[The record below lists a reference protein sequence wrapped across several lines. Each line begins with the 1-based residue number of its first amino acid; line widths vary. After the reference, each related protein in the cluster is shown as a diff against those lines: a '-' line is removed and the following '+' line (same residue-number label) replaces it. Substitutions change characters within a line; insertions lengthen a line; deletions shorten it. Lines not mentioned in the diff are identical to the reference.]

1 MEGPGSRDH
10 PLRIQIGAVT
20 SASIPRRE
28 PVTDDSTN
36 QSTEP
41 ERSGTTRYAYLR
53 SDGTLDIVVGSLVAG
68 LAAYGYQFLGGH
80 SLGAEAFAPI
90 AALLTA
96 HFLAFVIVLLPIEQ
110 LVIRRLTLGATG
122 WVVPLRAVALTVSA
136 AVAGAMVV
144 WLISDDYFEGDTTF
158 VWFVV
163 GTVTFH
169 FFFAVG
175 RGYLA
180 GFRRFRAYGQVSAA
194 ASLFRFALAIGVVMV
209 GATVQ
214 GFAWAQVLGPL
225 VIFLWRPFKPPE
237 ERAAR
242 SRGELADEDID
253 AMGERGLLS
262 GLVLSSAASQA
273 LLLSGPLVAGAL
285 GATDVQFSITY
296 ATLLIARAPITL
308 GYNLIARVLPPFTE
322 MAATGQEREL
332 RSWAR
337 GLGIAGVALSVV
349 AGFLGALI
357 GPTLVAI
364 AFGQDFRPTAL
375 VAGLAAAG
383 VVLAASGLFIG
394 QVLVARGQPVRLA
407 LAWGVA
413 LLAAFGILLLPVDDP
428 ILHVTLSFLVGEA
441 VALAAL
447 VAGALARDRGEG
459 EISHGYVVAKRSIDI
474 GGALVALV
482 LLAPVLAVAA
492 VAVRLNSP
500 GPAIFRQ
507 LRTGRGGND
516 FWMVKMRTM
525 RIDHD
530 PAVFHEHLEALKQA
544 EVDDEYTIKIDDD
557 PRVTAVGSR
566 LRRWSLDELPNL
578 WNVLKG
584 SMSLVGPRPLVPEEA
599 GLIGFDN
606 PRFTVKPG
614 VTGYAQVHGRDNISM
629 AERTALDETYVEE
642 RSVSL
647 DLRILLDT
655 VTTVFRNPGA
665 ESKG

>member
-1 MEGPGSRDH
+1 M
-10 PLRIQIGAVT
+10 
-20 SASIPRRE
+20 
-28 PVTDDSTN
+28 TDDPIN

-41 ERSGTTRYAYLR
+41 ERSRTTRYAYLR

-90 AALLTA
+90 GALLTA
-96 HFLAFVIVLLPIEQ
+96 HFLAFVIILLPIEQ
-110 LVIRRLTLGATG
+110 LVIRRITLGASG

-136 AVAGAMVV
+136 AVAGAIVV
-144 WLISDDYFEGDTTF
+144 WLSADGYFEGDTSF

-180 GFRRFRAYGQVSAA
+180 GYRRFRAYGQVSAA
-194 ASLFRFALAIGVVMV
+194 ASLFRLALAIGVVML

-225 VIFLWRPFKPPE
+225 VIFLWRPFKPPAR
-237 ERAAR
+237 RAEG
-242 SRGELADEDID
+242 SRGELAEEHID

-285 GATDVQFSITY
+285 GASDVQFSITF

-337 GLGIAGVALSVV
+337 GLGIAGVALAVV

-364 AFGQDFRPTAL
+364 AFGQDFRPTSL

-394 QVLVARGQPVRLA
+394 QVLVARSQPARLA
-407 LAWGVA
+407 VAWALALVA
-413 LLAAFGILLLPVDDP
+413 AGAVLVLPIDDP
-428 ILHVTLSFLVGEA
+428 ILHVTVSFLIGEV

-447 VAGALARDRGEG
+447 IAGAVRPDRGEG
-459 EISHGYVVAKRSIDI
+459 EISHGYVVAKRSMDI

-482 LLAPVLAVAA
+482 LLAPVLALAA
-492 VAVRLNSP
+492 LAVRLDSP
-500 GPAIFRQ
+500 GPAFFRQ
-507 LRTGRGGND
+507 LRSGRGGRD
-516 FWMVKMRTM
+516 FWMVKLRTM

-530 PAVFHEHLEALKQA
+530 PAVFHEHLEAMKQSSD
-544 EVDDEYTIKIDDD
+544 DDEYTIKIDDD
-557 PRVTAVGSR
+557 TRVTAVGTR

-584 SMSLVGPRPLVPEEA
+584 SMSLVGPRPLVPQEA
-599 GLIGFDN
+599 ELIGFDN

-614 VTGYAQVHGRDNISM
+614 ITGYAQVHGRDNISM
-629 AERTALDETYVEE
+629 AERTALDESYVED
-642 RSVSL
+642 RSVGL

>member
-1 MEGPGSRDH
+1 
-10 PLRIQIGAVT
+10 
-20 SASIPRRE
+20 
-28 PVTDDSTN
+28 VTDDPIN

-41 ERSGTTRYAYLR
+41 ERSRTTRYAYLR

-90 AALLTA
+90 GALLTA
-96 HFLAFVIVLLPIEQ
+96 HFLAFVIILLPIEQ
-110 LVIRRLTLGATG
+110 LVIRRITLGASG

-136 AVAGAMVV
+136 AVAGAIVV
-144 WLISDDYFEGDTTF
+144 WLSADGYFEGDTSF

-180 GFRRFRAYGQVSAA
+180 GYRRFRAYGQVSAA
-194 ASLFRFALAIGVVMV
+194 ASLFRLALAIGVVML

-225 VIFLWRPFKPPE
+225 VIFLWRPFKPPAR
-237 ERAAR
+237 RAAG
-242 SRGELADEDID
+242 SRGELAEEHID

-285 GATDVQFSITY
+285 GASDVQFSITF

-308 GYNLIARVLPPFTE
+308 GYNLIARVLPTFTE

-337 GLGIAGVALSVV
+337 GLGIAGVALAVV

-364 AFGQDFRPTAL
+364 AFGQDFRPTSL

-394 QVLVARGQPVRLA
+394 QVLVARSQPARLA
-407 LAWGVA
+407 VAWALALVA
-413 LLAAFGILLLPVDDP
+413 AGAVLVLPIDDP
-428 ILHVTLSFLVGEA
+428 ILHVTVSFLIGEV

-447 VAGALARDRGEG
+447 ITGAVRPDRGEG
-459 EISHGYVVAKRSIDI
+459 EISHGYVVAKRSMDI

-482 LLAPVLAVAA
+482 LLAPVLALAA
-492 VAVRLNSP
+492 LAVRLDSS
-500 GPAIFRQ
+500 GPAFFRQ
-507 LRTGRGGND
+507 LRSGRGGRD
-516 FWMVKMRTM
+516 FWMVKLRTM

-530 PAVFHEHLEALKQA
+530 PAVFHEHLKAMKQSSD
-544 EVDDEYTIKIDDD
+544 DDEYTIKIDDD
-557 PRVTAVGSR
+557 PRVTAVGAR

-584 SMSLVGPRPLVPEEA
+584 SMSLVGPRPLVPQEA
-599 GLIGFDN
+599 ELIGFDN

-614 VTGYAQVHGRDNISM
+614 ITGYAQVHGRDNISM
-629 AERTALDETYVEE
+629 AERTALDESYIED
-642 RSVSL
+642 RSVGL

>member
-1 MEGPGSRDH
+1 
-10 PLRIQIGAVT
+10 
-20 SASIPRRE
+20 
-28 PVTDDSTN
+28 VTDDPIN

-41 ERSGTTRYAYLR
+41 ERSRTTRYAYLR

-90 AALLTA
+90 GALLTA
-96 HFLAFVIVLLPIEQ
+96 HFLAFVIILLPIEQ
-110 LVIRRLTLGATG
+110 LVIRRITLGASG

-136 AVAGAMVV
+136 AVAGAIVV
-144 WLISDDYFEGDTTF
+144 WLSADGYFEGDTSF

-180 GFRRFRAYGQVSAA
+180 GYRRFRAYGQVSAA
-194 ASLFRFALAIGVVMV
+194 ASLFRLALAIGVVML

-225 VIFLWRPFKPPE
+225 VIFLWRPFKLPAR
-237 ERAAR
+237 RAAG
-242 SRGELADEDID
+242 SRGELAEEHID

-285 GATDVQFSITY
+285 GASDVQFSITF

-308 GYNLIARVLPPFTE
+308 GYNLIARVLPTFTE

-337 GLGIAGVALSVV
+337 GLGIAGVALAVV

-364 AFGQDFRPTAL
+364 AFGQDFRPTSL

-394 QVLVARGQPVRLA
+394 QVLVARSQPARLA
-407 LAWGVA
+407 VAWALALVA
-413 LLAAFGILLLPVDDP
+413 AGAVLVLPIDDP
-428 ILHVTLSFLVGEA
+428 ILHVTVSFLIGEV

-447 VAGALARDRGEG
+447 ITGAVRPDRGEG
-459 EISHGYVVAKRSIDI
+459 EISHGYVVAKRSMDI

-482 LLAPVLAVAA
+482 LLAPVLALAA
-492 VAVRLNSP
+492 LAVRLDSS
-500 GPAIFRQ
+500 GPAFFRQ
-507 LRTGRGGND
+507 LRSGRGGRD
-516 FWMVKMRTM
+516 FWMVKLRTM

-530 PAVFHEHLEALKQA
+530 PAVFHEHLKAMKQSSD
-544 EVDDEYTIKIDDD
+544 DDEYTIKIDDD
-557 PRVTAVGSR
+557 PRVTAVGAR

-584 SMSLVGPRPLVPEEA
+584 SMSLVGPRPLVPQEA
-599 GLIGFDN
+599 ELIGFDN

-614 VTGYAQVHGRDNISM
+614 ITGYAQVHGRDNISM
-629 AERTALDETYVEE
+629 AERTALDESYIED
-642 RSVSL
+642 RSVGL

>member
-1 MEGPGSRDH
+1 M
-10 PLRIQIGAVT
+10 
-20 SASIPRRE
+20 
-28 PVTDDSTN
+28 TDDPID

-41 ERSGTTRYAYLR
+41 ERSRTTRYAYLR

-90 AALLTA
+90 GALLTA
-96 HFLAFVIVLLPIEQ
+96 HFLAFVIILLPIEQ
-110 LVIRRLTLGATG
+110 LVIRRITLGASG

-136 AVAGAMVV
+136 AVAGAIVV
-144 WLISDDYFEGDTTF
+144 YLSADDYFEGDTSF

-180 GFRRFRAYGQVSAA
+180 GYRRFRAYGQVSAA
-194 ASLFRFALAIGVVMV
+194 ASLLRLALAIGVVIV

-225 VIFLWRPFKPPE
+225 VIFLWRPFKRPAR
-237 ERAAR
+237 RAAG
-242 SRGELADEDID
+242 SRGELAEEHID

-285 GATDVQFSITY
+285 GASDVQFSITF

-364 AFGQDFRPTAL
+364 AFGQDFRPTSL

-394 QVLVARGQPVRLA
+394 QVLVARSQPARLA
-407 LAWGVA
+407 IAWGLAIVA
-413 LLAAFGILLLPVDDP
+413 AGAVLMLPIDDP
-428 ILHVTLSFLVGEA
+428 ILHVTVAFLIGEA

-447 VAGALARDRGEG
+447 VAGAVRPDRGEG
-459 EISHGYVVAKRSIDI
+459 EISHGYVVAKRSMDI

-482 LLAPVLAVAA
+482 LLAPVLALAA
-492 VAVRLNSP
+492 LAVRLDSP
-500 GPAIFRQ
+500 GPAFFRQ
-507 LRTGRGGND
+507 LRSGREGRD
-516 FWMVKMRTM
+516 FWMVKLRTM

-530 PAVFHEHLEALKQA
+530 PAVFHEHLEAMKEA
-544 EVDDEYTIKIDDD
+544 PEDDEYTIKIDDD

-599 GLIGFDN
+599 ELIGFGS

-614 VTGYAQVHGRDNISM
+614 ITGYAQVHGRDNISM
-629 AERTALDETYVEE
+629 AERTTLDESYVEN
-642 RSVSL
+642 RSVGV
-647 DLRILLDT
+647 DLKILLDT

>member
-1 MEGPGSRDH
+1 M
-10 PLRIQIGAVT
+10 
-20 SASIPRRE
+20 
-28 PVTDDSTN
+28 TDDPIN

-41 ERSGTTRYAYLR
+41 ERSRTTRYAYLR

-90 AALLTA
+90 GALLTA
-96 HFLAFVIVLLPIEQ
+96 HFLAFVIILLPIEQ
-110 LVIRRLTLGATG
+110 LVIRRITLGASG

-136 AVAGAMVV
+136 AVAGAIVV
-144 WLISDDYFEGDTTF
+144 WLSADGYFEGDTSF

-180 GFRRFRAYGQVSAA
+180 GYRRFRAYGQVSAA
-194 ASLFRFALAIGVVMV
+194 ASLLRLALAIGVVML

-225 VIFLWRPFKPPE
+225 VIFLWRPFKLPAR
-237 ERAAR
+237 RAAG
-242 SRGELADEDID
+242 SRGELAEEHID

-285 GATDVQFSITY
+285 GASDVQFSITF

-308 GYNLIARVLPPFTE
+308 GYNLIARVLPTFTE

-337 GLGIAGVALSVV
+337 GLGIAGVALAVV

-364 AFGQDFRPTAL
+364 AFGQDFRPTSL

-394 QVLVARGQPVRLA
+394 QVLVARSQPARLA
-407 LAWGVA
+407 VAWALALVA
-413 LLAAFGILLLPVDDP
+413 AGAVLVLPIDDP
-428 ILHVTLSFLVGEA
+428 ILHVTVSFLIGEV

-447 VAGALARDRGEG
+447 ITGAVRPDRGEG
-459 EISHGYVVAKRSIDI
+459 EISHGYVVAKRSMDI

-482 LLAPVLAVAA
+482 LLAPVLALAA
-492 VAVRLNSP
+492 LAVRLDSS
-500 GPAIFRQ
+500 GPAFFRQ
-507 LRTGRGGND
+507 LRSGRGGRD
-516 FWMVKMRTM
+516 FWMVKLRTM

-530 PAVFHEHLEALKQA
+530 PAVFHEHLKAMKQSSD
-544 EVDDEYTIKIDDD
+544 DDEYTIKIDDD
-557 PRVTAVGSR
+557 PRVTAVGAR

-584 SMSLVGPRPLVPEEA
+584 SMSLVGPRPLVPQEA
-599 GLIGFDN
+599 ELIGFDN

-614 VTGYAQVHGRDNISM
+614 ITGYAQVHGRDNISM
-629 AERTALDETYVEE
+629 AERTALDESYIED
-642 RSVSL
+642 RSVGL

>member
-1 MEGPGSRDH
+1 M
-10 PLRIQIGAVT
+10 
-20 SASIPRRE
+20 
-28 PVTDDSTN
+28 TDDPIN

-41 ERSGTTRYAYLR
+41 ERSRTTRYAYLR

-90 AALLTA
+90 GALLTA
-96 HFLAFVIVLLPIEQ
+96 HFLAFVIILLPIEH
-110 LVIRRLTLGATG
+110 LVIRRITLGASG

-136 AVAGAMVV
+136 AVAGAIVV
-144 WLISDDYFEGDTTF
+144 WLSADDYFEGDTSF

-180 GFRRFRAYGQVSAA
+180 GYRRFRAYGQVSAA
-194 ASLFRFALAIGVVMV
+194 ASLFRLALAIGVVML

-225 VIFLWRPFKPPE
+225 VIFLWRPFKPPAT
-237 ERAAR
+237 RAEG
-242 SRGELADEDID
+242 SRGELAEEHID

-285 GATDVQFSITY
+285 GASDVQFSITF

-337 GLGIAGVALSVV
+337 GLGIAGVALAVV

-364 AFGQDFRPTAL
+364 AFGQDFRPTSL

-383 VVLAASGLFIG
+383 VVLAAAGLFIG
-394 QVLVARGQPVRLA
+394 QVLVARSQPARLA
-407 LAWGVA
+407 VAWALALVA
-413 LLAAFGILLLPVDDP
+413 AGAVLVLPIDDP
-428 ILHVTLSFLVGEA
+428 ILHVTVSFLIGEV

-447 VAGALARDRGEG
+447 IAGAVRPDRGEG
-459 EISHGYVVAKRSIDI
+459 EISHGYVVAKRSMDI

-482 LLAPVLAVAA
+482 LLAPVLALAA
-492 VAVRLNSP
+492 LAVRLDSP
-500 GPAIFRQ
+500 GPAFFRQ
-507 LRTGRGGND
+507 LRSGRGGRD
-516 FWMVKMRTM
+516 FWMVKLRTM

-530 PAVFHEHLEALKQA
+530 PAVFHEHLEAMKQSSD
-544 EVDDEYTIKIDDD
+544 DDEYTIKIDDD
-557 PRVTAVGSR
+557 PRVTTVGAR

-599 GLIGFDN
+599 ELIGFDN

-614 VTGYAQVHGRDNISM
+614 ITGYAQVHGRDNISM
-629 AERTALDETYVEE
+629 AERTALDESYIED
-642 RSVSL
+642 RSVGL

>member
-1 MEGPGSRDH
+1 MEGPSSRDH
-10 PLRIQIGAVT
+10 PRPRNRGAVT
-20 SASIPRRE
+20 SRTIRRRE
-28 PVTDDSTN
+28 PVTDDPIN

-41 ERSGTTRYAYLR
+41 ERSRTTRYAYLR

-90 AALLTA
+90 GALLTA
-96 HFLAFVIVLLPIEQ
+96 HFLAFVIILLPIEQ
-110 LVIRRLTLGATG
+110 LVIRRITLGASG

-136 AVAGAMVV
+136 AVAGAIVV
-144 WLISDDYFEGDTTF
+144 WLSADGYFEGDTSF

-180 GFRRFRAYGQVSAA
+180 GYRRFRAYGQVSAA
-194 ASLFRFALAIGVVMV
+194 ASLFRLALAIGVVML

-225 VIFLWRPFKPPE
+225 VIFLWRPFKPPAR
-237 ERAAR
+237 RAAG
-242 SRGELADEDID
+242 SRGELAEEHID

-285 GATDVQFSITY
+285 GASDVQFSITF

-308 GYNLIARVLPPFTE
+308 GYNLIARVLPTFTE

-337 GLGIAGVALSVV
+337 GLGIAGVALAVV

-364 AFGQDFRPTAL
+364 AFGQDFRPTSL

-394 QVLVARGQPVRLA
+394 QVLVARSQPARLA
-407 LAWGVA
+407 VAWALALVA
-413 LLAAFGILLLPVDDP
+413 AGAVLVLPIDDP
-428 ILHVTLSFLVGEA
+428 ILHVTVSFLIGEV

-447 VAGALARDRGEG
+447 ITGAVRPDRGEG
-459 EISHGYVVAKRSIDI
+459 EISHGYVVAKRSMDI

-482 LLAPVLAVAA
+482 LLAPVLALAA
-492 VAVRLNSP
+492 LAVRLDSS
-500 GPAIFRQ
+500 GPAFFRQ
-507 LRTGRGGND
+507 LRSGRGGRD
-516 FWMVKMRTM
+516 FWMVKLRTM

-530 PAVFHEHLEALKQA
+530 PAVFHEHLKAMKQSSD
-544 EVDDEYTIKIDDD
+544 DDEYTIKIDDD
-557 PRVTAVGSR
+557 PRVTAVGAR

-584 SMSLVGPRPLVPEEA
+584 SMSLVGPRPLVPQEA
-599 GLIGFDN
+599 ELIGFDN

-614 VTGYAQVHGRDNISM
+614 ITGYAQVHGRDNISM
-629 AERTALDETYVEE
+629 AERTALDESYIED
-642 RSVSL
+642 RSVGL

>member
-1 MEGPGSRDH
+1 MKGPNSHDH
-10 PLRIQIGAVT
+10 PRTSKGGGVT
-20 SASIPRRE
+20 SPTIPRRE
-28 PVTDDSTN
+28 PVTDDPTN
-36 QSTEP
+36 RQSTEP
-41 ERSGTTRYAYLR
+41 ERSRTTRYAYLR

-90 AALLTA
+90 GALLTA
-96 HFLAFVIVLLPIEQ
+96 HFLAFVIILLPIEQ
-110 LVIRRLTLGATG
+110 FVIRRITLGATG

-136 AVAGAMVV
+136 AVAGAIVV
-144 WLISDDYFEGDTTF
+144 WLTADDYFEGDTSF

-194 ASLFRFALAIGVVMV
+194 ASLFRLALAIGVVV
-209 GATVQ
+209 IGATVQ

-225 VIFLWRPFKPPE
+225 VIFLWRPLKRPA
-237 ERAAR
+237 ERVVG
-242 SRGELADEDID
+242 SRGELAEEHVE
-253 AMGERGLLS
+253 ALGERGLLS

-285 GATDVQFSITY
+285 GASDVQFSITY

-337 GLGIAGVALSVV
+337 GIGFAGAALSVV

-364 AFGQDFRPTAL
+364 AFGQDFRPSSL

-394 QVLVARGQPVRLA
+394 QVLVARGQPTRLA
-407 LAWGVA
+407 VAWGLA
-413 LLAAFGILLLPVDDP
+413 LLAAGAVLLLPIDDP
-428 ILHVTLSFLVGEA
+428 VLLVVLSFLIGEA

-447 VAGALARDRGEG
+447 IAGALRPDRGEG
-459 EISHGYVVAKRSIDI
+459 EISHGYAVAKRSMDI

-482 LLAPVLAVAA
+482 LLAPVLVLAA
-492 VAVRLNSP
+492 AAVRLDSP
-500 GPAIFRQ
+500 GPAFFRQ
-507 LRTGRGGND
+507 LRSGREGRD
-516 FWMVKMRTM
+516 FWMVKLRTM

-530 PAVFHEHLEALKQA
+530 PAVFHEHLESMKQA
-544 EVDDEYTIKIDDD
+544 PDDDEYTIKIDDD
-557 PRVTAVGSR
+557 PRVTAVGAR

-599 GLIGFDN
+599 KLIGFDN
-606 PRFTVKPG
+606 PRFTLKPG
-614 VTGYAQVHGRDNISM
+614 VTGYAQVRGRDNISL

-642 RSVSL
+642 RSVRL
-647 DLRILLDT
+647 DLKILLDT
-655 VTTVFRNPGA
+655 VATVFRNPGA
-665 ESKG
+665 